1 MLENVKLAL
10 RISNTAFDTEIE
22 SLIDAARL
30 DLQLS
35 GVRSDKV
42 SDDTDKLIER
52 AITVYCKAN
61 FGLDNPDYE
70 RYVFSYESLKRHL
83 TLAGDYIE
91 TVE

>member
-1 MLENVKLAL
+1 MLAAVKLAL
-10 RISNTAFDTEIE
+10 RITNTAFDSEIE

-42 SDDTDKLIER
+42 NDDSDKLIER
-52 AITVYCKAN
+52 AITVYCKAH

-70 RYVFSYESLKRHL
+70 RYASSYDSLKRHL